1 MTDTGGGGGDS
12 QRVQDRSVTLVRVLG
27 VYDFD
32 VGEREE
38 TPPSVHLA
46 LPLAADVHPGDLD
59 DVPDLRRDGQE
70 AEFRHKQEKK
80 NDLKYSMVRLRTRF
94 VSEMSL
100 HRWVVSLTSVS
111 GGP

>member
-46 LPLAADVHPGDLD
+46 LPLATDVHPGDLD
-59 DVPDLRRDGQE
+59 EVPDLRRDGQE

-80 NDLKYSMVRLRTRF
+80 NDLKYSMVRL
-94 VSEMSL
+94 
-100 HRWVVSLTSVS
+100 
-111 GGP
+111 